1 MRLTLDRL
9 SKHFKNKIAVD
20 QVSAELVPGVYGFL
34 GANGA
39 GKTTL
44 MQMICGIIAPTS
56 GEVLLNGENNVLMGE
71 RFRDL
76 LGYLPQEFGYTPGF
90 SAKDFMLYVASI
102 KGLDP
107 RFARRKTNELLSL
120 VNLEDAA
127 NQKIR
132 TFSGGMKRRLGIA
145 QARIF
150 SEHNFR
156 DVKRQDHYYFNAHC
170 FGH

>member
-102 KGLDP
+102 KGLD
-107 RFARRKTNELLSL
+107 RDSQEEK
-120 VNLEDAA
+120 
-127 NQKIR
+127 R
-132 TFSGGMKRRLGIA
+132 TS
-145 QARIF
+145 
-150 SEHNFR
+150 SFR
-156 DVKRQDHYYFNAHC
+156 W
-170 FGH
+170 